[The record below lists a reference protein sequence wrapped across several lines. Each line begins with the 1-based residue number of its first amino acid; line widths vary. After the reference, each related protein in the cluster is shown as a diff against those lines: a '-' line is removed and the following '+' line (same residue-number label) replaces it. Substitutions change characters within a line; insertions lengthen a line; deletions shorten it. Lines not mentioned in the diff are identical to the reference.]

1 MSALAGVRR
10 RRTAIMVA
18 ANLFALVALAGM
30 GYAGVTA
37 LRNYEGATRVTST
50 SQKLP
55 VTPVAMLGTVD
66 DADVLTSVT
75 VFVLS
80 SGQQGGGNIVSL
92 PASTDSTPGIGTVRT
107 PLASVYATGGVD
119 ALTNAVESALSITI
133 DFSSVLAAAELEP
146 VLAPV
151 SPVKLTLAT
160 DVLDG
165 ADEVPL
171 FTAGENSLS
180 AAQVVEVLT
189 AVADGQ
195 PHADRR
201 ANIEAVWAGVAES
214 IGAGRTAPDL
224 TVAPTDVPSAIE
236 RVFAAA
242 SGARALPV
250 SPADDEQNP
259 EQLDVDTLDR
269 AEAVFTMASIA
280 PSSMTTPS
288 PGLVFRIEAP
298 PGYEARVRV
307 AVAAVLFLGGNVKSV
322 YLEAE
327 THPETRLYLSDES
340 LESQASS
347 NNAYFGATQT
357 LTAEVPIEGID
368 VVLQLGTEFLE
379 AEGTALPST
388 TTTTSEPE

>member
-133 DFSSVLAAAELEP
+133 DTS
-146 VLAPV
+146 
-151 SPVKLTLAT
+151 
-160 DVLDG
+160 
-165 ADEVPL
+165 
-171 FTAGENSLS
+171 
-180 AAQVVEVLT
+180 
-189 AVADGQ
+189 
-195 PHADRR
+195 
-201 ANIEAVWAGVAES
+201 WA
-214 IGAGRTAPDL
+214 
-224 TVAPTDVPSAIE
+224 
-236 RVFAAA
+236 
-242 SGARALPV
+242 
-250 SPADDEQNP
+250 
-259 EQLDVDTLDR
+259 
-269 AEAVFTMASIA
+269 
-280 PSSMTTPS
+280 
-288 PGLVFRIEAP
+288 
-298 PGYEARVRV
+298 
-307 AVAAVLFLGGNVKSV
+307 
-322 YLEAE
+322 
-327 THPETRLYLSDES
+327 
-340 LESQASS
+340 
-347 NNAYFGATQT
+347 
-357 LTAEVPIEGID
+357 
-368 VVLQLGTEFLE
+368 
-379 AEGTALPST
+379 
-388 TTTTSEPE
+388 